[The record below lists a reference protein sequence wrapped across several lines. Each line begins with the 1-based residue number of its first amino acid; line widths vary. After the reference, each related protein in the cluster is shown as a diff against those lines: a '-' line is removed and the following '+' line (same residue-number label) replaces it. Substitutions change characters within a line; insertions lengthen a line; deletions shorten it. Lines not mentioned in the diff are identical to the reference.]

1 MNAAAVA
8 CGCTR
13 RPGAGEVG
21 GQGERRPK
29 EKLLEASEKKEE
41 QSSSRFGRYPHSL
54 HQETLPEIQGN
65 NNNNQQSPI
74 ARTLTGGLETPS
86 RRRLATASRLDD
98 EAADR
103 LTPWRGEEAA
113 ASIPAESTALRPGR
127 LPDPDPRV
135 PLETTRGLGGVTA
148 AAFAEN
154 RSRSTP
160 PVVSSG
166 PRSRLPAALAPWT
179 PERGSPSPRCPLRQ
193 SNLTAKLLGTES
205 NGCSSSVVRNHWRR
219 LERRKRIMARGSPL
233 MQLCRRLH
241 PPAAASSRGPPRR
254 GATVPPP
261 GALQLR
267 AKTAVLIPGALR
279 HAEAGQAFCLLPNAR
294 GVRVRPKQL
303 SPLQQKAPPN
313 NSRRIKNDFKLWI
326 LEARDLPGTGEYFCK
341 ISFSA
346 DQPCA
351 QTSSKRTMPDVFWG
365 ENFEFSDLSAVKQV
379 LVSLYKGKDKHRK
392 GKSSYM
398 GLVSIPLGSG
408 TKWHQFVEQWY
419 TFSTPNLGKGKGAV
433 PTVRIKWRHQQL
445 SILPME
451 RYKEFAEFLSA
462 SCLPLCLLLEPALG
476 VKSKEE
482 LARALVRFLHTAG
495 RVTGFL
501 TELVMEEVQRCDPDV
516 LFRQNTLASKSVEQF
531 LRLVGQP
538 YLHQV
543 LGAFLQGIISRRT
556 KCEVDPSKCT
566 QSELQHNQK
575 ALVQL
580 CSEATRSIM
589 ASMGV
594 FPAEL
599 RDVFSSW
606 RRLCEARGRAEISE
620 RLISAS
626 LFLRFLCPAIMSP
639 SLFGLSQEY
648 PDERTARTLTLI
660 AKVVQNLANFSRFGT
675 KEDYMTFMNDFLERE
690 WSPMKQFLE
699 ETSQE
704 SGNPSALAPQGI
716 VDPAQE
722 LCSLHSLLSDTTLPK
737 QDEHDTLGQ
746 LAKILEDIS
755 RNLNSAVSAAGGS
768 GGASQVSAL
777 CHPPST
783 ATAGSVTDEDGA
795 EGGSVAH
802 SDAPREQ
809 LQTTPSLDHGHLTCQ
824 QPALRFVNAPHQL
837 AKTPPERRAPSD
849 REPQSLAADKT
860 AQPSLFFR
868 NPLYDSLWVSP
879 ASGEPNGTT
888 DHGRDPPRSPPAST
902 RPAPRPSSAVV
913 PVAAVPAE
921 DSASSLRSEP
931 APRLPGE
938 VPATGAPSVERERQ
952 YVLQYRTQLVFSTAK
967 DKVSGQHAMILTGGT
982 AAENWSK
989 PGAPPAGD
997 AHAGEAAPEEQ
1008 ERGQDVTLG
1017 GARRESDAAP
1027 PPTTTDRATGYGEGD
1042 RAGPQGGTAAAP
1054 CRLPRARE
1062 DEARRARRREG
1073 NPGAGAAG
1081 AADEGARPDARDE
1094 DGVKHAIWSP
1104 HSQEPITL
1112 DGLVSA
1118 AEEMRNSC
1126 EELLAQLRAETPE
1139 EAAHS

>member
-1 MNAAAVA
+1 MQKSLNKMVSEMAATSVPNIAVM
-8 CGCTR
+8 
-13 RPGAGEVG
+13 
-21 GQGERRPK
+21 
-29 EKLLEASEKKEE
+29 LEQDRKDSSGTLKALSKFMICSNVYDWFKHKPR
-41 QSSSRFGRYPHSL
+41 SSSY
-54 HQETLPEIQGN
+54 
-65 NNNNQQSPI
+65 
-74 ARTLTGGLETPS
+74 
-86 RRRLATASRLDD
+86 DY
-98 EAADR
+98 
-103 LTPWRGEEAA
+103 
-113 ASIPAESTALRPGR
+113 
-127 LPDPDPRV
+127 
-135 PLETTRGLGGVTA
+135 
-148 AAFAEN
+148 
-154 RSRSTP
+154 
-160 PVVSSG
+160 
-166 PRSRLPAALAPWT
+166 
-179 PERGSPSPRCPLRQ
+179 
-193 SNLTAKLLGTES
+193 
-205 NGCSSSVVRNHWRR
+205 
-219 LERRKRIMARGSPL
+219 
-233 MQLCRRLH
+233 
-241 PPAAASSRGPPRR
+241 
-254 GATVPPP
+254 
-261 GALQLR
+261 
-267 AKTAVLIPGALR
+267 
-279 HAEAGQAFCLLPNAR
+279 LPN
-294 GVRVRPKQL
+294 VHNNPDLDHDSSKD
-303 SPLQQKAPPN
+303 KN

-451 RYKEFAEFLSA
+451 CYKEFAEFLSA

-580 CSEATRSIM
+580 CSEATKSIM

-837 AKTPPERRAPSD
+837 AETPPERRAPSD

-860 AQPSLFFR
+860 ARPSLFFR

-902 RPAPRPSSAVV
+902 RPAPRPSSAAV